1 MIHGLFEP
9 MHLLLLL
16 GAGLC
21 LLVLLLVAILFR
33 RASQQRPAAL
43 GIQARLERLAALK
56 EQSLLSDEEYQAKR
70 RQLLDQL

>member
-1 MIHGLFEP
+1 VVHGLFEP
-9 MHLLLLL
+9 MHLLLLF

-21 LLVLLLVAILFR
+21 LLVVLLVALLFK
-33 RASQQRPAAL
+33 RASQQPPVAL
-43 GIQARLERLAALK
+43 GIQARVERLAALK